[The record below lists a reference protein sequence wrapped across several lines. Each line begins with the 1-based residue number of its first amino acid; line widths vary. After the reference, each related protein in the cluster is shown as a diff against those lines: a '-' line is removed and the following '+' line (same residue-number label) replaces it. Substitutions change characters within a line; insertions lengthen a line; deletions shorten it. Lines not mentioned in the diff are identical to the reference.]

1 MAFRTFSDTADMDMA
16 AGISAR
22 IDAASFTD
30 LEWSVVDIARRDPLS
45 SIQAPGR
52 FAGKMAALL
61 GSRRSLPLADP
72 RLEALRRFAVVDHHL
87 RERLPDSEV
96 AHFVGAGFSMAHVR
110 LLRSSPSLPHSFAI

>member
-1 MAFRTFSDTADMDMA
+1 MAYRNFSDTADMNPA
-16 AGISAR
+16 AGTSAR
-22 IDAASFTD
+22 LDAALFTD

-52 FAGKMAALL
+52 FASKVAELL
-61 GSRRSLPLADP
+61 GSRRTLPLADP

-87 RERLPDSEV
+87 GDRLPDHEV

-110 LLRSSPSLPHSFAI
+110 LLRSIPSSR